1 MTKKR
6 KAIPKKTRFNVF
18 KRDSFTCQYCGVSAP
33 DVILHIDHI
42 LPVSKGGTNKLT
54 NLVTSCIN
62 CNLGKS
68 DKTLNDD
75 SAVKKQMNQ
84 LKHNQDRIEQ
94 IKMIAQWAS
103 MQSLRPEID
112 QLNKTIKQLN
122 GQTLSDYGVKWAKKL
137 IKKHGFSNLIN
148 WIYEAYDLYGDDYL
162 EKVDSLINY
171 KNSFDDDRHWMYSVG
186 ILRNRLSYYDGRKS
200 SIALTKAKANGL
212 TKDEYRQL
220 VLTCRNWS
228 EYMGILEEYNY

>member
-1 MTKKR
+1 
-6 KAIPKKTRFNVF
+6 
-18 KRDSFTCQYCGVSAP
+18 
-33 DVILHIDHI
+33 
-42 LPVSKGGTNKLT
+42 
-54 NLVTSCIN
+54 
-62 CNLGKS
+62 LGKS

-171 KNSFDDDRHWMYSVG
+171 KNS
-186 ILRNRLSYYDGRKS
+186 
-200 SIALTKAKANGL
+200 
-212 TKDEYRQL
+212 
-220 VLTCRNWS
+220 
-228 EYMGILEEYNY
+228 